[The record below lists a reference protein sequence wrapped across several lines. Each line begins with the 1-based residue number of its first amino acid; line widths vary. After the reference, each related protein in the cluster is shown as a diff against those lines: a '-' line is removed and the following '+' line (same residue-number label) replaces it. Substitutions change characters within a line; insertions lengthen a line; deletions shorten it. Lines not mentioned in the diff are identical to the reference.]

1 MMHPALFVK
10 DLYSLVL
17 PLLLGNCMHIPYLPC
32 PPKTQQP
39 PTSLYSVPNFPQIV
53 FPTWSVGPTT
63 RGAPQTLTLICQA
76 VSYTLTMS

>member
-39 PTSLYSVPNFPQIV
+39 PH
-53 FPTWSVGPTT
+53 
-63 RGAPQTLTLICQA
+63 LII
-76 VSYTLTMS
+76 